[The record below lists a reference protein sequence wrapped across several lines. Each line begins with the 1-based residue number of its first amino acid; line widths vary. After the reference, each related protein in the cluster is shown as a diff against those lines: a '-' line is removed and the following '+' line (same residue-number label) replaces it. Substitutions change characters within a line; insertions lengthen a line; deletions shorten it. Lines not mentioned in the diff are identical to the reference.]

1 MKDKTHQAR
10 VAALS
15 IAQCTTV
22 VKLLRAH
29 GQNEHAEN
37 MESALSA
44 VMTIVSEAL
53 GRNTLDQAM
62 NWVSDQ
68 TEAGVEPSESVT
80 ALH

>member
-1 MKDKTHQAR
+1 LKDKTHQAR

-29 GQNEHAEN
+29 GQDVHAEN
-37 MESALSA
+37 VESALSA

-53 GRNTLDQAM
+53 GRDTLDRAM

-68 TEAGVEPSESVT
+68 TEGGSELAESVT

>member
-1 MKDKTHQAR
+1 MRDKTHQAR

-37 MESALSA
+37 IESALSA
-44 VMTIVSEAL
+44 VMTIVSKAL
-53 GRNTLDQAM
+53 GRDTLDQAM

-68 TEAGVEPSESVT
+68 TEGGVELSESVT

>member
-1 MKDKTHQAR
+1 MKDKAHQAR

-37 MESALSA
+37 IESALSA
-44 VMTIVSEAL
+44 VMTIVSKAL
-53 GRNTLDQAM
+53 GRDTLDQAM
-62 NWVSDQ
+62 NWASDQ
-68 TEAGVEPSESVT
+68 TEGSVEPSESVT

>member
-15 IAQCTTV
+15 IVQCTTV

-37 MESALSA
+37 IESALSA
-44 VMTIVSEAL
+44 VITIVSKSL
-53 GRNTLDQAM
+53 GRDTLDQAM

-68 TEAGVEPSESVT
+68 TEDGIELSESVT